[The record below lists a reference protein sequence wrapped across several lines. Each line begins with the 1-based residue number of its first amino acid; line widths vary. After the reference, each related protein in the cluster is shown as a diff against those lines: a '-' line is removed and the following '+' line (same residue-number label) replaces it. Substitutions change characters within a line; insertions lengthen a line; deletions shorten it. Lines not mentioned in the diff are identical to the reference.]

1 MLLYGEAVL
10 GTVLVSV
17 VLCLVNVVVLG
28 CFCYRRETRGGKFV
42 YRARGAQCEDGRH
55 MEHSRETDMCYDS
68 TECLNNSVTLS
79 STPVRDR
86 VPTFST
92 VGRVVVEPGGAGG
105 GGRRD
110 RETSLPFLSPLAGE
124 GGGRPGRGDS
134 YIPLPLPDYPALR
147 EVATHVPPLPPPG
160 PFNSQGGQGQTVRF
174 STEPQN
180 IIE

>member
-1 MLLYGEAVL
+1 M
-10 GTVLVSV
+10 
-17 VLCLVNVVVLG
+17 
-28 CFCYRRETRGGKFV
+28 
-42 YRARGAQCEDGRH
+42 
-55 MEHSRETDMCYDS
+55 
-68 TECLNNSVTLS
+68 
-79 STPVRDR
+79 
-86 VPTFST
+86 PTFST
-92 VGRVVVEPGGAGG
+92 VGRVVVEPGVTG

-110 RETSLPFLSPLAGE
+110 RETSLTFLSPLAGE

-134 YIPLPLPDYPALR
+134 YIPLPPPDYPAMSPALR